1 MRTLT
6 TRYAAWCRR
15 QGTVQCNPAV
25 IGAGLILVIGW
36 IVAAGVDHELTVH
49 RAGFVQL
56 AAGTGAVLA
65 CLAAAGLVIAAMR
78 LVESTPVPVKPALEQ
93 APPLGRRPATIT
105 AMTLRPEERAEME
118 AEADLLAAGDTT
130 LLVSGAGA
138 LYGLQDE
145 PEDAS

>member
-15 QGTVQCNPAV
+15 QGTMACNPGV
-25 IGAGLILVIGW
+25 IGFGILLVVCLIAGYT
-36 IVAAGVDHELTVH
+36 DRELTVH
-49 RAGFVQL
+49 RAGFMQL
-56 AAGTGAVLA
+56 VAGTGAALA
-65 CLAAAGLVIAAMR
+65 CLAAALLITGAMR
-78 LVESTPVPVKPALEQ
+78 IVESTPVPVKPALEQ

-130 LLVSGAGA
+130 LLVSGNGA
-138 LYGLQDE
+138 VYGLQDE